1 MNQIKIK
8 KFESEIFREYSASP
22 NLESLGKAKC
32 TMELYM
38 SENSNRGCIEWEVEY
53 DNGDYDFESIGLW
66 FEEGTKILCD
76 YDGVFAMPKQAIEL
90 LEECGYNSDYAK

>member
-8 KFESEIFREYSASP
+8 TFESEIFREHTLSP
-22 NLESLGKAKC
+22 NLEPLGKANC
-32 TMELYM
+32 TMTLHM
-38 SENSNRGCIEWEVEY
+38 SNDERTGCIEWEVEY
-53 DNGDYDFESIGLW
+53 ENGDYDYEEIGLW
-66 FEEGTKILCD
+66 FDEHKCLTD